1 MIARLTLC
9 LLLAAAA
16 PAFAGE
22 QPGLECNLGPV
33 DRVLGG
39 GHWNVYACDD
49 SKHLVIATAPGN
61 PAAPFV
67 FELQFTDDGIV
78 VSGDGTGDKTASDAA
93 YADIENLNGNEI
105 YALLAQA
112 KAKGRH

>member
-9 LLLAAAA
+9 LLLAAAT

-22 QPGLECNLGPV
+22 QPGLECYLGPV

-49 SKHLVIATAPGN
+49 GKHLVIVTVAGN

-78 VSGDGTGDKTASDAA
+78 VSGEGTGDKTASDAA
-93 YADIENLNGNEI
+93 YADIEKFSGNEV